1 MYLQE
6 IMNPDSMP
14 QLTGIKNNLR
24 VISEWFLLFTEQIT
38 EAWVTERRQ
47 EQMKNSKKKIILA
60 LAGIMLAG
68 SMGWSQLPA
77 QAAANGETICSH
89 RTSYTEWEVVGYKID
104 AWGHMA
110 EKHGATVCT
119 DECKKLI
126 GVAFE
131 YGDYEAHDYTD
142 WKMIED
148 IGNGLYNFWRE
159 CKECGYEDE
168 ELSDDP
174 NDPKA

>member
-24 VISEWFLLFTEQIT
+24 VISEWFQLFAEQIT

-47 EQMKNSKKKIILA
+47 EQMKNSKKKISIA

-89 RTSYTEWEVVGYKID
+89 RTSYTTWKVVGYKID
-104 AWGHMA
+104 TWGHMA
-110 EKHGATVCT
+110 ENLGTTTCT
-119 DECKKLI
+119 DECKKDIAYTL
-126 GVAFE
+126 E
-131 YGDYEAHDYTD
+131 YGDYEAHNFTD
-142 WKMIED
+142 WDMIED
-148 IGNGLYNFWRE
+148 LGNGLYNFWIK
-159 CKECGYEDE
+159 CGECGYEDE